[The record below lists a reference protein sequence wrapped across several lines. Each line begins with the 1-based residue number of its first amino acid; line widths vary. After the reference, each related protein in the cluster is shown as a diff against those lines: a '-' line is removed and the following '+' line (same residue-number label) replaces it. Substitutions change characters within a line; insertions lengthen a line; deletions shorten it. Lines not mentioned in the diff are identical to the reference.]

1 MFRMSVICL
10 ILLLR
15 SAVLNA
21 QNLTSTEA
29 VMRFLGSDDLLETDA
44 DEVEKLE
51 HLFDDKARINMLP
64 EQELRACGL
73 FSSYQAAVIRDYI
86 CRHGHISSL
95 LELSMLDG
103 FGEEYTARAAPFI
116 SLSVQEQEP
125 ATVRHELAVRS
136 GFKWQRSSG
145 SDGTYG
151 FKYRIKAGGRL
162 LGSVAASRSYGS
174 TSWAPS
180 AFSGSLAWKSARRQ
194 LRVILG
200 DFNARFGQ
208 GMTLWSNAFLTSLT
222 TPDSFMKRASGLAQP
237 WSFTGN
243 GTLTGVA
250 AEAGFG
256 RVQVSAMAALEGL
269 KDAGHKKLRIIPAL
283 NVAWYGRYGQLSL
296 TNVFSTTLVKS
307 APKAALKTGID
318 AAFCIY
324 GVNVFGEVSYD
335 WIAMVPKVLAGTRFK
350 IGEKTDMAVQAR
362 ALLQEEYGL
371 ACSGLHSLRNSTLLW
386 VIDGNFNHSG
396 LQLKGQISYEHPFSE
411 CWKLKLR
418 LSERVRTWGL
428 PFRTDARA
436 DIIYTDGSWSG
447 SMRMNV
453 LNCDRT
459 GVLSYMEAGYQSERL
474 TADLRQGIFFIDDWD
489 DRIYVYER
497 DAPGSF
503 NVPAMYGRG
512 VWTSVM
518 ASFRF
523 TSSWRLYARAS
534 IISYP
539 FMQKK
544 KPGKAELK
552 LQLQWKF

>member
-1 MFRMSVICL
+1 
-10 ILLLR
+10 
-15 SAVLNA
+15 
-21 QNLTSTEA
+21 
-29 VMRFLGSDDLLETDA
+29 
-44 DEVEKLE
+44 
-51 HLFDDKARINMLP
+51 
-64 EQELRACGL
+64 
-73 FSSYQAAVIRDYI
+73 
-86 CRHGHISSL
+86 
-95 LELSMLDG
+95 
-103 FGEEYTARAAPFI
+103 
-116 SLSVQEQEP
+116 
-125 ATVRHELAVRS
+125 
-136 GFKWQRSSG
+136 
-145 SDGTYG
+145 
-151 FKYRIKAGGRL
+151 
-162 LGSVAASRSYGS
+162 
-174 TSWAPS
+174 
-180 AFSGSLAWKSARRQ
+180 
-194 LRVILG
+194 
-200 DFNARFGQ
+200 
-208 GMTLWSNAFLTSLT
+208 
-222 TPDSFMKRASGLAQP
+222 
-237 WSFTGN
+237 
-243 GTLTGVA
+243 LTGVA

-324 GVNVFGEVSYD
+324 GVNVFGEVAYD

-436 DIIYTDGSWSG
+436 DIIYIDGSWSG

-534 IISYP
+534 VISYP